1 MTTDTEM
8 QNDPYDAFA
17 KMTDEDIVLEAQ
29 EHDNVLAQE
38 YLLHKYRNFVRAKA
52 RSYFLIGAERED
64 IIQEGMI
71 GLFKAVRDYKSDRES
86 SFCSFAQLCIT
97 RQLCS
102 ALEASNRKKHMPLNT
117 YISFSQSDSDGTEL
131 EDMLHDDIASPEQLL
146 IEQEK
151 FKEFKEQLWNK
162 LSNMEKK
169 VLQLYLEGNNY
180 TTIAH
185 MLGKSDKSIDNALSR
200 IRQKLKR
207 K

>member
-1 MTTDTEM
+1 MED
-8 QNDPYDAFA
+8 YSAY
-17 KMTDEDIVLEAQ
+17 TDEELIMRIHNDKNDHGDNNEIMDYILE
-29 EHDNVLAQE
+29 
-38 YLLHKYRNFVRAKA
+38 KYKPLVRKKTNAL
-52 RSYFLIGAERED
+52 YLIGGEND
-64 IIQEGMI
+64 
-71 GLFKAVRDYKSDRES
+71 DYKSDKEA
-86 SFCSFAQLCIT
+86 SFYSFAQLCIT
-97 RQLCS
+97 RQLSS

-117 YISFSQSDSDGTEL
+117 YISFSQSDSDGTEF
-131 EDMLHDDIASPEQLL
+131 EEMLQDDIASPEQLL
-146 IEQEK
+146 IEKEK

-180 TTIAH
+180 TSIAH

>member
-1 MTTDTEM
+1 MRKKT
-8 QNDPYDAFA
+8 NALY
-17 KMTDEDIVLEAQ
+17 
-29 EHDNVLAQE
+29 
-38 YLLHKYRNFVRAKA
+38 
-52 RSYFLIGAERED
+52 LIGGEND
-64 IIQEGMI
+64 DLIQEGMI
-71 GLFKAVRDYKSDRES
+71 GLFKAVRDYKSDKEA
-86 SFCSFAQLCIT
+86 SFYSFAQLCIT
-97 RQLCS
+97 RQLSS
-102 ALEASNRKKHMPLNT
+102 ALEAANLKKHMPLNT
-117 YISFSQSDSDGTEL
+117 YISFSQSDGDGTEF
-131 EDMLHDDIASPEQLL
+131 EEMLQDDIASPEQLL
-146 IEQEK
+146 IEKEK

>member
-1 MTTDTEM
+1 MEKRENKDG
-8 QNDPYDAFA
+8 
-17 KMTDEDIVLEAQ
+17 KLVR
-29 EHDNVLAQE
+29 LAQSGDNDAMEQLCAE
-38 YLLHKYRNFVRAKA
+38 YKDTVRMLA
-52 RSYFLIGAERED
+52 RPYFLIGADRD
-64 IIQEGMI
+64 DLIQEGMI
-71 GLFKAVRDYKSDRES
+71 GLFKAVRDYKSDKEA
-86 SFCSFAQLCIT
+86 SFYSFAQLCIT
-97 RQLCS
+97 RQLSS

-117 YISFSQSDSDGTEL
+117 YISFSQSDSDGTEF
-131 EDMLHDDIASPEQLL
+131 EEMLQDDIASPEQLL
-146 IEQEK
+146 IEKEK

-180 TTIAH
+180 TSIAR

>member
-1 MTTDTEM
+1 MSDTAEKTDIELLDEIK
-8 QNDPYDAFA
+8 NGNE
-17 KMTDEDIVLEAQ
+17 KSTDELI
-29 EHDNVLAQE
+29 N
-38 YLLHKYRNFVRAKA
+38 KYRSSVEAIAMKYINSPLEKDDLV
-52 RSYFLIGAERED
+52 
-64 IIQEGMI
+64 QEGMI
-71 GLFKAVRDYKSDRES
+71 GLFKAVRDYKSDKEA
-86 SFCSFAQLCIT
+86 SFYSFAQLCIT
-97 RQLCS
+97 RQLSS

-117 YISFSQSDSDGTEL
+117 YISFSQSDSDGTEF
-131 EDMLHDDIASPEQLL
+131 EEMLQDDIASPEQLL
-146 IEQEK
+146 IEKEK

-180 TTIAH
+180 TSIAH